1 MSFRSQLSRIDPQ
14 FRNLHNWLKMNFE
27 SFVISDG
34 SPKSQVIIGGKY
46 IWNIQEDSP
55 ESSVVWREREQVV
68 TKKYY
73 FNLSRY
79 ELLRKLVEFYLN
91 RSGTTIRYL
100 DITNHPYGLELCEPL
115 KVHHLKWKLS
125 ICSSRYDYTTWFN
138 CLRFHPI
145 EKVEIDLDGEDN
157 TVLSEDVISSAWELC
172 IKTRIPLPIQAIM
185 SFKFKVLSVN
195 QEISSEEV
203 LKLCERWIYEKRTIG
218 TRITFEKSENQDL
231 ESIESILKEKYLVNQ
246 KTSKYGG
253 IVLEIQQNNVKLQI
267 YEIETV
273 KFSIEVIE

>member
-1 MSFRSQLSRIDPQ
+1 
-14 FRNLHNWLKMNFE
+14 
-27 SFVISDG
+27 
-34 SPKSQVIIGGKY
+34 
-46 IWNIQEDSP
+46 
-55 ESSVVWREREQVV
+55 
-68 TKKYY
+68 
-73 FNLSRY
+73 
-79 ELLRKLVEFYLN
+79 
-91 RSGTTIRYL
+91 
-100 DITNHPYGLELCEPL
+100 
-115 KVHHLKWKLS
+115 
-125 ICSSRYDYTTWFN
+125 
-138 CLRFHPI
+138 
-145 EKVEIDLDGEDN
+145 
-157 TVLSEDVISSAWELC
+157 
-172 IKTRIPLPIQAIM
+172 M